1 VRRAGAGRVRPWLYL
16 YVAVAGILLVL
27 TGLDLVALVTPSTI
41 VGGILAGGIY
51 SVGLLYADRVALPP
65 QYRLGGVAR
74 VLLIVAA
81 IFLTLAGTVALIDF
95 LGIAPW

>member
-1 VRRAGAGRVRPWLYL
+1 M
-16 YVAVAGILLVL
+16 AVAGILLVL

-41 VGGILAGGIY
+41 IGGILAGGIY
-51 SVGLLYADRVALPP
+51 CVGLLYADRVALPP
-65 QYRLGGVAR
+65 GYRLGTVAR

-81 IFLTLAGTVALIDF
+81 IFLTVAGLVALIDY